1 MRIFKLES
9 DRQMTAKEALIKYRR
24 RVGVEHLISSL
35 KRITGIKPI
44 RVWNKDSVDGSMTLA
59 LLSEAAI
66 AMARHCIPA
75 YEDPPKEVPE
85 GTIEEDEVP
94 AKKHKPSTESMVR
107 SLSHLTLTRFR
118 NGKGPLKEVLSNWDP
133 VSQAVFDDIRLHESP
148 EWGSRK
154 VASC

>member
-1 MRIFKLES
+1 MLVVQTKLLRGFGRS
-9 DRQMTAKEALIKYRR
+9 SVNPSVTLGLIN
-24 RVGVEHLISSL
+24 LISSL

-66 AMARHCIPA
+66 AMARHCMPA
-75 YEDPPKEVPE
+75 YEDSPKEVPE

-118 NGKGPLKEVLSNWDP
+118 NVKGPLKEVLSNWDFI
-133 VSQAVFDDIRLHESP
+133 SQAVFDDIRLHESP